1 MDSLIHWLNST
12 ALNKFIMSE
21 PWLWPSLE
29 IFHFFGLCLLLGS
42 LIVSDLR
49 MLGFARSVPMRH
61 IETFMTG
68 GDRFLNKF
76 DHRHFV
82 SHRRSGSLLPQYRL
96 SHQDGINLN
105 SGTECRLLCMAIAV
119 PNFARTRGSRANGRD
134 SSSGFL
140 VISPLDLHHH
150 PGTRY
155 PLCGILRE

>member
-61 IETFMTG
+61 IETFMTLAG
-68 GDRFLNKF
+68 IGF
-76 DHRHFV
+76 
-82 SHRRSGSLLPQYRL
+82 S
-96 SHQDGINLN
+96 INLITGILFLIGDPDRYFPN
-105 SGTECRLLCMAIAV
+105 IAFRIKMVLILIAGLNVGYYVWRLRSQIL
-119 PNFARTRGSRANGRD
+119 RGLEVVEQTG
-134 SSSGFL
+134 
-140 VISPLDLHHH
+140 
-150 PGTRY
+150 GTR
-155 PLCGILRE
+155 LVASLSLVLWTCIIILGRIIPYVEY